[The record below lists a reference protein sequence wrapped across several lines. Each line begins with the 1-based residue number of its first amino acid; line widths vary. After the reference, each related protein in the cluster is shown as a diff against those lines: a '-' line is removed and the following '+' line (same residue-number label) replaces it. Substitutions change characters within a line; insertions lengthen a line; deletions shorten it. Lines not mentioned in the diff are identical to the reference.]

1 MKQHT
6 KNRSLE
12 RGMVLITALL
22 LLIVVTILAVGLFRS
37 FGLDEKIA
45 GNLREKHRAINAAET
60 AEQYAEWWLS
70 SGNAPSGVTCTA
82 PLATP
87 TVCSNPLT
95 SLASLALPGAV
106 AYSYTPA
113 VPTPMP
119 LSQTGGQDVY
129 YNAPAFYITYLGAW
143 PVPGTSGSLY
153 QIDAVG
159 FAGAADTAA
168 IVESTF
174 LLQSTVSNLT
184 QNPEG

>member
-1 MKQHT
+1 MSAPIRHVP
-6 KNRSLE
+6 RE

-45 GNLREKHRAINAAET
+45 GNLREKHRALNAAET

-70 SGNAPSGVTCTA
+70 SATPPNGVNCTA
-82 PLATP
+82 PLAAP
-87 TVCSNPLT
+87 TVCSNPIT
-95 SLASLALPGAV
+95 NLASLALPGAV
-106 AYSYTPA
+106 AYTYTPT

-119 LSQTGGQDVY
+119 VSAIGGPDVY
-129 YNAPAFYITYLGAW
+129 YNPPAFYVTYLGLW
-143 PVPGTSGSLY
+143 PVPGTSGTLY

-159 FAGAADTAA
+159 FAGTPDTAA
-168 IVESTF
+168 IVETTY

-184 QNPEG
+184 QNPEQ